1 MTHSNFTTN
10 PMRLLIADHD
20 STRRASVEK
29 TLAILGYFRVCPTRS
44 FDELTALTHFSPG
57 LYDRFDLLI
66 INAEL
71 ISAVGLDTLDF
82 CVNNS
87 RLRHVLIYDSTA
99 APDTPKT
106 LSKRSNHQV
115 RLIETISYDALVDFL
130 KLIDKNHNLEKPNI
144 TPIALLKANTSL
156 SPPARE
162 KTATPLISS
171 NNI

>member
-1 MTHSNFTTN
+1 MTHSNFTTS
-10 PMRLLIADHD
+10 PMRLLIADQD
-20 STRRASVEK
+20 SRRRVSVEK
-29 TLAILGYFRVCPTRS
+29 TLAILGYFRVCPTKS

-66 INAEL
+66 INADL
-71 ISAVGLDTLDF
+71 ISAAGLDTLDF

-106 LSKRSNHQV
+106 LSKRPNHQV

-130 KLIDKNHNLEKPNI
+130 KLIDKNHKLEKPNV

-156 SPPARE
+156 RPARE
-162 KTATPLISS
+162 KTATPLIHS